1 MGVSVGHRPGPER
14 TRALLETIAG
24 GEAGRRLRAQVAG
37 WNTDAS
43 PEQIEDAFQ
52 EACAR
57 VERSC
62 RGQVEGEVYNWLRT
76 TTHREIAH
84 QRRRWERERVA
95 DVSVEELEVAEHRT
109 PPADVTA
116 IRREERAEITRVTKV
131 VLDQL
136 SDRQRDVA
144 ALHVR
149 DLPRREIAE
158 HLRLS
163 QRVVKRSMEQILA
176 IGRDELVR
184 LAGDGCEAG
193 EGLVARFAFGLAGAR
208 DARLAQLH
216 LATCPQCGAMYE
228 RLDLWREKV
237 AAVLP
242 VPAVAGAHGHVVE
255 RVVHAST
262 EILPGSG
269 TPAAESPVGL
279 RRHVGDLVA
288 HVREHATV
296 AYSRL
301 VDPTPLAGVRPG
313 AVAAAVAGCLAV
325 GGGATYCVKQGADPL
340 PALTGVAAPKDE
352 HHKPKPRLKRA
363 RVAQAPAP
371 AVVTPTATSSP
382 PPVQQQQPTP
392 QATATPTTPAA
403 PPPAPQDEFEP
414 TSPNPTTSA
423 SPTSASS
430 NTRKAAPAPAGG
442 PGEFDG
448 P

>member
-1 MGVSVGHRPGPER
+1 MGVFVGHRPGPET
-14 TRALLETIAG
+14 TRALLEKIAG
-24 GEAGRRLRAQVAG
+24 GEASRRLLAQVAR
-37 WNTDAS
+37 WNTDAT

-52 EACAR
+52 EACVRA
-57 VERSC
+57 ERCC

-95 DVSVEELEVAEHRT
+95 DVSVEDLEVAEHSA

-116 IRREERAEITRVTKV
+116 MRREDHGEIARVTKV

-136 SDRQRDVA
+136 SERQRDVA

-149 DLPRREIAE
+149 ELPRREIAK

-193 EGLVARFAFGLAGAR
+193 EGLVARFAFGLGGAR
-208 DARLAQLH
+208 EARLAQLH

-242 VPAVAGAHGHVVE
+242 VPALAGAHGHVVE

-288 HVREHATV
+288 HAREHATV

-313 AVAAAVAGCLAV
+313 TVAA
-325 GGGATYCVKQGADPL
+325 
-340 PALTGVAAPKDE
+340 GVAAPKHE

-363 RVAQAPAP
+363 RVAQTPAP
-371 AVVTPTATSSP
+371 PVVTPTATSSP

-423 SPTSASS
+423 SPTTAAS
-430 NTRKAAPAPAGG
+430 NTRKPAAAPAEG